1 MKIAVT
7 YDNGVIFQHFGRTE
21 HFKVYEI
28 VDNKVVSTGVIDAN
42 GTGHGA
48 LAGLLAD
55 NNVDMLICGGIGGG
69 AQIALMEANVRL
81 FAGIS
86 GYADDAIEAY
96 LAGKLAHNPN
106 ANCSHHDHEHGESD
120 HACGSH
126 GCGSHGCGS
135 HDCH

>member
-1 MKIAVT
+1 MLKIQT
-7 YDNGVIFQHFGRTE
+7 SPKGENY
-21 HFKVYEI
+21 YE
-28 VDNKVVSTGVIDAN
+28 NCSHLRQWRNLPAFRPYRTGVIDAN